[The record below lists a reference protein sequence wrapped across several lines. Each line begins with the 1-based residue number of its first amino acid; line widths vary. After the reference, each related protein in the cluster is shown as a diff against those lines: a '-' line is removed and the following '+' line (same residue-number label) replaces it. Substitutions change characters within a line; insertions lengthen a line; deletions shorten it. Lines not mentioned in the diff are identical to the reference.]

1 MALGGHSLRVTC
13 HRLPPHHWFLLL
25 HLPFLLV
32 WPRVSFPSPFFTPA
46 LFLSNRLKHTSVSL
60 ICTHMGTRLNSP
72 VQAPFLELSAIFLL
86 SLKPLPLGILQ
97 TFRSQGEVNSLS
109 LLPTPTEPSPLL
121 PT

>member
-13 HRLPPHHWFLLL
+13 HHLPPHRWFLL

-32 WPRVSFPSPFFTPA
+32 WPGVSFPSPFFTPA
-46 LFLSNRLKHTSVSL
+46 LVLSGRIKHTSVSL

-72 VQAPFLELSAIFLL
+72 VLARFLELSAIFLL
-86 SLKPLPLGILQ
+86 SLKHLPLSILQ
-97 TFRSQGEVNSLS
+97 TFRSQGEGNSLS
-109 LLPTPTEPSPLL
+109 PLPTPTEPSPLL